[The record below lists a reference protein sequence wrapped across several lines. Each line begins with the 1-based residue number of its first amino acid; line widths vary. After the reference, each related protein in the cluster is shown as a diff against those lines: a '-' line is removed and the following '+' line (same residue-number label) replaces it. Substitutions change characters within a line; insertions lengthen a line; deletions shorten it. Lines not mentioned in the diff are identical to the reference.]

1 MRWLTLF
8 HAGYLSYMVWYWYTD
23 EDQGYPGITRCYE
36 RVSSC
41 EYFMLVKMSFT
52 NTHTCQ
58 QYMHENVRYSPSNWK
73 VAQPTVEHLLSIY
86 PRFLHGLVYKVLP
99 ALLDPLDVQGFGLTP
114 ASKSITRMVDN
125 GLLLQAWIVR
135 HLKLPRF
142 KPTLRTPTK
151 PDKNTNRYKVLF
163 DIYKPVYPD
172 GYCIHEL
179 GPDKFK
185 PAKCPIAHWNQ

>member
-1 MRWLTLF
+1 
-8 HAGYLSYMVWYWYTD
+8 
-23 EDQGYPGITRCYE
+23 
-36 RVSSC
+36 
-41 EYFMLVKMSFT
+41 MLVGMSFT

-86 PRFLHGLVYKVLP
+86 PRFLHRLVYKVLP
-99 ALLDPLDVQGFGLTP
+99 ALLDPLDVQGFGLAP

-185 PAKCPIAHWNQ
+185 PAKCPIAH